1 MRVKSNWFKAGEKNP
16 AEVADAMA
24 FIAWKIA
31 QNLLKNLRRADF
43 EIEVGPQ
50 YFNILSE
57 SLIYSAMIA
66 DRVAY
71 TQLPPEARIQFI
83 TRLANRAAENLAEN
97 QRDLSGLDYGQC
109 KQDFIDRLNARA
121 SEYADCGYQ
130 PDEENFT
137 FSRCFAHALMEH
149 LEEKDRHWV
158 SDQVIAIEAPEAA
171 ATVEKSLRGL
181 FSTDPRPRRA
191 GHNGA
196 E

>member
-1 MRVKSNWFKAGEKNP
+1 MRVKSNWFKAGEKSP
-16 AEVADAMA
+16 TEVADAMA

-43 EIEVGPQ
+43 GIEVGPQ
-50 YFNILSE
+50 YFNILGE
-57 SLIYSAMIA
+57 TLIFVVQIS
-66 DRVAY
+66 DRIVY
-71 TQLPPEARIQFI
+71 GQLPPEARVEFI

-97 QRDLSGLDYGQC
+97 QRDLSGLDYARC
-109 KQDFIDRLNARA
+109 KQDFIGRLNERA
-121 SEYADCGYQ
+121 CEYGECGYQ

-137 FSRCFAHALMEH
+137 FSRCFASALMEH

-181 FSTDPRPRRA
+181 FSTEQRKPRA
-191 GHNGA
+191 VHNGA